1 MARQADISYL
11 LLFLSGSFYPFAVGY
26 FGDLVTQAL
35 LASTLDP
42 FIFFFIKGKGSKNL
56 ARQRA
61 WYTVHYARHKSG
73 GGAEGDI
80 PAEHPSVLYGGNWMK
95 SQVGRRRPS

>member
-42 FIFFFIKGKGSKNL
+42 FIFFLLKEKEAKTWRVN
-56 ARQRA
+56 ARGTP
-61 WYTVHYARHKSG
+61 YTTQG
-73 GGAEGDI
+73 TNQGA
-80 PAEHPSVLYGGNWMK
+80 
-95 SQVGRRRPS
+95 GRRGIYQRSTLQFCTAETG